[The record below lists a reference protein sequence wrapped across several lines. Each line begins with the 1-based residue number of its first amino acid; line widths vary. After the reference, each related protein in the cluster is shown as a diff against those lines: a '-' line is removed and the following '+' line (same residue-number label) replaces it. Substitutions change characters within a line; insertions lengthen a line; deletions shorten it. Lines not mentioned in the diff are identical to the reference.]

1 MLPRTS
7 VTGIPINNHDQH
19 AVMFPRI
26 RQTGFSLLEIM
37 VVVVIVGIVIS
48 VASLSLGILG
58 SDRELKTEADRF
70 MALAEVARDEA
81 TMQSREFG
89 IELMTAGY
97 RFVEY
102 DAISGQWAD
111 VPGDDTLRLRA
122 LPEAVEFELY
132 LEGKRILLDNDPA
145 AFDDP
150 EKRATRAA
158 SQIYSPHLM
167 IYSSGDATPFELRI
181 LRTYGDQN
189 VLLRGDALGMVEVVD
204 PDEG

>member
-1 MLPRTS
+1 MSPRTL
-7 VTGIPINNHDQH
+7 VTGIAINNHYQH

-89 IELMTAGY
+89 IELMTAAY

-102 DAISGQWAD
+102 DALSGQWAD

-122 LPEAVEFELY
+122 LPEDVEFELY
-132 LEGKRILLDNDPA
+132 LEDKRILLDNDPA
-145 AFDDP
+145 EFDDP
-150 EKRATRAA
+150 EKRATRA
-158 SQIYSPHLM
+158 SRQNYSPHLM

-181 LRTYGDQN
+181 LRSYGDQN
-189 VLLRGDALGMVEVVD
+189 ILLRGDALGMVELVD

>member
-1 MLPRTS
+1 MSPRTS

-19 AVMFPRI
+19 AVMLPRI

-37 VVVVIVGIVIS
+37 VVVVIVGIVVS

-58 SDRELKTEADRF
+58 SDRELRTEADRF
-70 MALAEVARDEA
+70 MALAEVAQDEA

-102 DAISGQWAD
+102 DALSGQWAD

-122 LPEAVEFELY
+122 LPEDVEFELY
-132 LEGKRILLDNDPA
+132 LEDKRILLDNDPA
-145 AFDDP
+145 EFDDP

-158 SQIYSPHLM
+158 SKNYSPHLM

-181 LRTYGDQN
+181 LQTYGDQN
-189 VLLRGDALGMVEVVD
+189 ILLRGDALGMVEFVD
-204 PDEG
+204 PDED